1 MAEINRR
8 NSATVELAVESAE
21 SAVSKKPTH
30 PPSRALGAIVF
41 SLDRQRKIQVS
52 GGFSGMYSQSLFIYM
67 LFGEIESPKQ
77 WLEVLYDAPVLQ
89 QTHTINDESLIMI
102 HIVA

>member
-67 LFGEIESPKQ
+67 GEEIPKQ
-77 WLEVLYDAPVLQ
+77 WLEVVYDAPVLQ